1 MAVAFVVFEDYP
13 ETLNAINEQL
23 NKAISEI
30 QGFNTNGCLAIALC
44 SAAILSRYNSI
55 LGVIDSA
62 LGKLGI
68 VKVAEFVANIIE
80 VFCKFFNVNPKDF
93 DNISAIAE
101 SIEEIVNKIAN
112 GLRSIFGD
120 DIPKC
125 ERKSKWGSLSITDRI
140 KNKLSKFEDRAPI
153 VSRSISSF
161 EKLFSAIE
169 KIDDNFEM
177 LKTTKREQRAL
188 QSSSYDSEGDA
199 QKSESAPLLAQEVA
213 LKDEVNYEDIKA
225 IGKLFQKLETIFSY
239 GVLLFKNEDQLLEP
253 LLGLIDECTRILDK
267 FNVLHPLYKIILGKN
282 YLSKLKVIVKQIV
295 TLLENSNLKLNSP
308 SSFLKEFNKNYP
320 NLLYV
325 VCESFVN
332 DKIKQKIEIL
342 PDPIEKLINNAL
354 DNTLSKFK
362 NKFKF

>member
-1 MAVAFVVFEDYP
+1 M
-13 ETLNAINEQL
+13 
-23 NKAISEI
+23 
-30 QGFNTNGCLAIALC
+30 
-44 SAAILSRYNSI
+44 
-55 LGVIDSA
+55 
-62 LGKLGI
+62 
-68 VKVAEFVANIIE
+68 
-80 VFCKFFNVNPKDF
+80 FCRFFNVNPKDF
-93 DNISAIAE
+93 DNIQAISE

-125 ERKSKWGSLSITDRI
+125 ERKSKWGSLAITDRI
-140 KNKLSKFEDRAPI
+140 KSKLSKFEDRAPI
-153 VSRSISSF
+153 VSRSITSF

-177 LKTTKREQRAL
+177 LKTSKREQRAL

-213 LKDEVNYEDIKA
+213 SKDEVNYEDIKS

-253 LLGLIDECTRILDK
+253 LLVLIDECTRILDK

-282 YLSKLKVIVKQIV
+282 YLSKLKVVVKQIV

-325 VCESFVN
+325 ICESFVN